1 MLALPVEKQRF
12 VAMVK
17 ATVSTAWK
25 VPFAAP
31 FSLAIVAKH
40 PHHRAPVRWL
50 IIAIAAKENEL
61 NANLQL

>member
-1 MLALPVEKQRF
+1 
-12 VAMVK
+12 MVK